1 MITCI
6 THAYLKS
13 TKKAKEKE
21 KKKNEKKQ
29 KGDEAEED
37 KEKNKKH
44 THGVA
49 MLQSGTSNVR
59 GTSGTF
65 PGRDL

>member
-6 THAYLKS
+6 AHTYLNL
-13 TKKAKEKE
+13 TKQR
-21 KKKNEKKQ
+21 KKRKNEKKQ

-37 KEKNKKH
+37 KEDKKQ

-49 MLQSGTSNVR
+49 MSQSGTSKR
-59 GTSGTF
+59 SGDGAARF
-65 PGRDL
+65 PAATYSTK

>member
-1 MITCI
+1 MY
-6 THAYLKS
+6 HARIFKIDE
-13 TKKAKEKE
+13 AKEKE
-21 KKKNEKKQ
+21 KNEKKQ
-29 KGDEAEED
+29 KEDVAKED
-37 KEKNKKH
+37 KKKGRRKKQ

-49 MLQSGTSNVR
+49 MSQSGTSNVR